1 MKPLSPRRGRAATL
15 LGAALSGALLL
26 AVAPAAASGAPA
38 PATGLDAAFAAAA
51 KTYQVPRDLLVAVG
65 YGETRL
71 IDHDGLPSQDN
82 GYGVMHLADN
92 SRNRSLPL
100 AAQLTGLDAAAL
112 KNDAAAN
119 VRGAAAV
126 LRSYAD
132 RQGLTRADR
141 GRIAAWYPVVAAYA
155 GASSD
160 ATARLSADHVYE
172 VLQHGLVARTDT
184 GVVSVAASRVRPE
197 LGRFAKV
204 QTAGEV
210 STAAPQGVVAAA
222 VPVPQYPGARW
233 IAAAGGNYGAGRS
246 AAITTIVIHVTQ
258 GSYAG
263 TISWFQ
269 NPSAGVSAHYVVKSS
284 NGEVT
289 QMVRD
294 EDTAYHARSANP
306 YALGIEHEGF
316 VDNPAWFTDAMY
328 RSSANLSRHLA
339 NKWGIPKTR
348 SFIKGHNEMPGNDH
362 TDPGPHW
369 NWNYYMSLV
378 NSGGGGGQYLAG

>member
-1 MKPLSPRRGRAATL
+1 MKPHPPRHRRAATL
-15 LGAALSGALLL
+15 LGAALTGALLL
-26 AVAPAAASGAPA
+26 AAAPASASGAPAA
-38 PATGLDAAFAAAA
+38 PATGLDAAFATAA

-65 YGETRL
+65 FGETRL

-92 SRNRSLPL
+92 PRNRSLPL
-100 AAQLTGLDAAAL
+100 AARLTGLDTATL
-112 KNDAAAN
+112 KTDAAAN

-126 LRSYAD
+126 LRAYAD
-132 RQGLTRADR
+132 RQGLTGADR

-155 GASSD
+155 GAGGD
-160 ATARLSADHVYE
+160 ATARLSADHVYAL
-172 VLQHGLVARTDT
+172 LQQGIVARTERD
-184 GVVSVAASRVRPE
+184 VVAVAPSRVRPE
-197 LGRFAKV
+197 LGRFAAV
-204 QTAGEV
+204 QPAGAV
-210 STAAPQGVVAAA
+210 STAAPQGAAAAA

-233 IAAAGGNYGAGRS
+233 IPASTANYGAGRS

-294 EDTAYHARSANP
+294 EDTGYHARSGNP
-306 YALGIEHEGF
+306 YSLGIEHEGF

-339 NKWGIPKTR
+339 NRWGIPKTR
-348 SFIKGHNEMPGNDH
+348 ANIRGHNEIPGNNH

-378 NSGGGGGQYLAG
+378 NSGGGGAQYL